1 MLRIAINGYGRIGR
15 SVLRALIG
23 SPLSESMRVVA
34 INEPADL
41 ATIAH
46 LTRYDSTHGRFK
58 GELAVEETGLRING
72 DFVAVSHETD
82 LAALPWSELDIDL
95 LLECSG
101 TEIASDALA
110 AHLQAGAKRVLLSQP
125 GESDIPAIVY
135 GLNEQ
140 ILSADIRIASAA
152 SCTSNGITPAI
163 KVLHREFDIVSGSI
177 TTIHSAMNDQPVLDA
192 YHHTDL
198 RKTRSAGL
206 SIIPVDTGLAAGIG
220 RVLPDM
226 ADRFTA
232 TALRVPTHNVSAME
246 LTVHV
251 NRTVSEASVNAALK
265 LASESDLAGILGYT
279 EEPLA
284 SCDFLQDPRSGIVD
298 AGQTRVSGQLVNIL
312 VWFDNEWAFAHRMLD
327 VAAHWCLNRAGE
339 DAAPRT
345 SL

>member
-1 MLRIAINGYGRIGR
+1 MLRLAINGYGRIGR
-15 SVLRALIG
+15 SVLRALND
-23 SPLSESMRVVA
+23 SPLRDSMRVVA

-46 LTRYDSTHGRFK
+46 LTRYDSTHGRFN
-58 GELAVEETGLRING
+58 GEVEVEAGGLRING
-72 DFVAVSHETD
+72 DAVSVYHESD
-82 LAALPWSELDIDL
+82 PAKLPWNTLKIDL

-101 TEIASDALA
+101 TEMSSAALA
-110 AHLQAGAKRVLLSQP
+110 QHLDAGAKRVLLSQP
-125 GESDIPAIVY
+125 GESDIPAIVH
-135 GLNEQ
+135 GINQ
-140 ILSADIRIASAA
+140 HILTPDTLIASAA
-152 SCTSNGITPAI
+152 SCTSNGIAPAI

-220 RVLPDM
+220 RVLPEM

-232 TALRVPTHNVSAME
+232 TAVRVPTHNVSAME
-246 LTVHV
+246 LTVQV
-251 NRTVSEASVNAALK
+251 NRKVSEAEVNAALN

-327 VAAHWCLNRAGE
+327 VAAHWCLNMNRGGE
-339 DAAPRT
+339 SAA
-345 SL
+345 S

>member
-1 MLRIAINGYGRIGR
+1 MLRLAINGYGRIGR
-15 SVLRALIG
+15 SVLRALND

-41 ATIAH
+41 PTIAH
-46 LTRYDSTHGRFK
+46 LTRYDSTHGRFDGK
-58 GELAVEETGLRING
+58 VEVEDAGLRING
-72 DFVAVSHETD
+72 HAVSVYHESD
-82 LAALPWSELDIDL
+82 PHRLPWAELDIDL

-101 TEIASDALA
+101 TEITSEALTQ
-110 AHLQAGAKRVLLSQP
+110 HLKAGAKRVLLSQP
-125 GESDIPAIVY
+125 GESDIPAVVY
-135 GLNEQ
+135 GINQ
-140 ILSADIRIASAA
+140 HRLSSDALIASAA
-152 SCTSNGITPAI
+152 SCTSNGIVPAI
-163 KVLHREFDIVSGSI
+163 KVLHREFDVVSGSI

-220 RVLPDM
+220 RVLPEM

-246 LTVHV
+246 LTVQV
-251 NRTVSEASVNAALK
+251 NRKVSEGEVNAALA

-284 SCDFLQDPRSGIVD
+284 SCDFLQDSHSGIVD

-327 VAAHWCLNRAGE
+327 VAAHWCLNRGG
-339 DAAPRT
+339 DSAA
-345 SL
+345 S